1 MSIFKIIFLV
11 IITIVF
17 FQFLDNS
24 NDEFDG
30 SIMLP
35 YDTKVLAFGDSL
47 TYGYQ
52 VDTEDNYPS
61 QLSKLLQTEVI
72 NAGVNGELSGQ
83 GLKRLPA
90 LLEKHKPQ
98 VLIICE
104 GGNDILRRRNLVETK
119 ENIAKMI
126 KMAQKKHIHVVLIGV
141 PMVEV
146 LSLSTA
152 QIYYEL
158 RDELNVPLEDSVLKE
173 IFEND
178 SLKVDQIH
186 PNKEGYTILSNTLA
200 NLITN
205 TYLPFNS
212 FE

>member
-61 QLSKLLQTEVI
+61 QLSKLLQTKVI